1 MFLAP
6 LFLAGLLAIGLPIL
20 LHRIARQERIRL
32 PFASTMLLEASE
44 VRDTSRRSIRYW
56 VLLALRILFLV
67 LLALAFAGPLL
78 KSPAAAAGEAQLHA
92 IVLDGSL
99 SMRYG
104 DRWERAQL
112 EARKLIDNL

>member
-6 LFLAGLLAIGLPIL
+6 LFLAGILAIGLPIL

-32 PFASTMLLEASE
+32 PFASVMLLEASE

-56 VLLALRILFLV
+56 LLLALRILFILLLV
-67 LLALAFAGPLL
+67 LAFAGPLV
-78 KSPAAAAGEAQLHA
+78 KPGITSSKKAELHA

-99 SMRYG
+99 S
-104 DRWERAQL
+104 
-112 EARKLIDNL
+112 

>member
-6 LFLAGLLAIGLPIL
+6 LFLAGLLAIGVPIL

-32 PFASTMLLEASE
+32 PFASVMLLEASE

-56 VLLALRILFLV
+56 LLLALRILFLIF
-67 LLALAFAGPLL
+67 LALAFAGPLM
-78 KSPAAAAGEAQLHA
+78 KRSAATTKQAELHA

-99 SMRYG
+99 SMQLG
-104 DRWERAQL
+104 DRWTRAQ
-112 EARKLIDNL
+112 ET